1 MIDNSIKIKE
11 KQFDMTI
18 NFVMI
23 ILMKN
28 IVIYVLKWFK
38 NLEES

>member
-23 ILMKN
+23 TLMKN